1 MNQRKYSYYTVNG
14 IVLVSDKSG
23 VILSLDHGKIG
34 YLPYA
39 ELKLCGVDSQAFCKG
54 KSYAVFEISKKKYD
68 GMQQLCLH

>member
-1 MNQRKYSYYTVNG
+1 MNQRKYSYYTVKG

-39 ELKLCGVDSQAFCKG
+39 ELKIVWC
-54 KSYAVFEISKKKYD
+54 
-68 GMQQLCLH
+68 